1 MEIRKIL
8 KKMLSDTA
16 LYFTCITV
24 AYALLMIVVNVNE
37 EEILLSAMRLVLNF
51 IFAALAALAQ
61 GIYRM
66 KNLHGALRL
75 VAHYGILALAFYLCF
90 LLSLSLPPAQVLIG
104 MVAFTLIYAT
114 VMGIGAL
121 LVSRFRKNAKEEE
134 TYQSQFK
141 KQR

>member
-1 MEIRKIL
+1 M
-8 KKMLSDTA
+8 
-16 LYFTCITV
+16 
-24 AYALLMIVVNVNE
+24 
-37 EEILLSAMRLVLNF
+37 
-51 IFAALAALAQ
+51 
-61 GIYRM
+61 
-66 KNLHGALRL
+66 
-75 VAHYGILALAFYLCF
+75 AHYGILALAFYLCF